1 MNRHQY
7 GSQVSTDRK
16 VNSITLLMILIST
29 FLILLATL
37 YPFRFSFPDSFSLA
51 DILVNFNNV
60 STFEDQVNNVLL
72 FMPLGFYFS
81 SYLQSQKIKIILQI
95 LIIILTSASLSFT
108 VELLQVFLPS
118 RVPTPS
124 DVMNNSLGGFFGW
137 LCFYIW
143 NYQSFTN
150 TNITRVR
157 SRHSRKQIIAFSLG
171 YIFLTFVIAFF
182 WQNTTNLSN
191 WNFNYPLIIGNE
203 YTGDRPWQGYVSKIY
218 IADKAISPNEVIQGF
233 VNPDSFSNL
242 GDSLLAN
249 YQLQGKC
256 CYQENFSKTPKLMW
270 QGQPSNRQD
279 DKGVFVNSS
288 QWLQTVNPVTY
299 LSKSISKK
307 SEFTLSTTVATAN
320 TEQIGPA
327 RIISISGSSLRRNL
341 TLSQQG
347 NDLDFRLRTPL
358 TGENG
363 SDLKLLIPNIF
374 VDNKPHQI
382 IITYSRATIQVY
394 IDKLQNYYSFNLLDL
409 IPKNQK
415 IVYYALTFIPF
426 GVSLAILTLAS
437 RSLISSRLLV
447 ATGILLPSLILE
459 FILVSDS
466 GKSLSLKNLLLG
478 ILFTAGTM
486 LILKVRAKLLCS

>member
-1 MNRHQY
+1 MNRHQH
-7 GSQVSTDRK
+7 GSQTSTDRK
-16 VNSITLLMILIST
+16 VNSITLLMIFIST
-29 FLILLATL
+29 LLIVLATL
-37 YPFRFSFPDSFSLA
+37 YPFNFSFPESFSLA
-51 DILVNFNNV
+51 DIFVNFNNI

-72 FMPLGFYFS
+72 FMPLGLYFS

-95 LIIILTSASLSFT
+95 LIIILTSAGLSFT

-143 NYQSFTN
+143 NYRSFTSTATTIVN
-150 TNITRVR
+150 
-157 SRHSRKQIIAFSLG
+157 SRYSRKQIIAFSFV
-171 YIFLTFVIAFF
+171 YIFLTFLIAIF
-182 WQNTTNLSN
+182 WQSTTNLSN

-203 YTGDRPWQGYVSKIY
+203 RTGDRPWQGYVSEIY
-218 IADKAISPNEVIQGF
+218 IANRAISPNEVIQGF
-233 VNPDSFSNL
+233 VNPDSFKNL

-249 YQLQGKC
+249 YQLDGKC
-256 CYQENFSKTPKLMW
+256 CYQKNLSKTPELIW
-270 QGQPSNRQD
+270 QGKPSNSQG
-279 DKGVFVNSS
+279 DKSAFVNSS
-288 QWLQTVNPVTY
+288 QWLQTANPVTY

-307 SEFTLSTTVATAN
+307 SEFMLSATVATAN

-347 NDLDFRLRTPL
+347 NALDFRLRTPL

-394 IDKLQNYYSFNLLDL
+394 IDKLQNYYSLNLLDL

-415 IVYYALTFIPF
+415 LVYYALTFIPF

-437 RSLISSRLLV
+437 RSLISSRLVV

-466 GKSLSLKNLLLG
+466 GKSLSIKNLLLG